1 MRFVKREELKEGTKL
16 AKPIYNKRG
25 VLLYDRGSV
34 LTSKII
40 NSVHNF
46 GLIGVYVLAPDEP
59 LPEMTDEDL
68 DREKFCTVSEFSLM
82 EELLNMQRT
91 GKYVKLRYLA
101 DTYISEFRR
110 VDKPIEFVQ
119 NIRGA
124 EDYVYKHSSNVAIFS
139 ALISSKLGLHNE
151 EKLTVILA
159 SLVHDIG
166 KMNIPM
172 MLLRKPV
179 LDQADIEKMKKYEL
193 DGAELIDK
201 CFMSIPGV
209 KRSMVQAYKHI
220 DAYENNREPEKGKLV
235 LTSKILIVSDMFDR
249 LTAMDL
255 RNEPMSYIAALKVLI
270 SNPQWFDPDVVK
282 ALSSTIIFLS
292 EGTCVKLTS
301 GETAIVL
308 ETDRDNIFRPLVLL
322 TSANKVV
329 DLARNSAYRNVE
341 VADVAKTYDSRYVLD
356 KPTINRLKKEDGS

>member
-34 LTSKII
+34 LTSKVI

-110 VDKPIEFVQ
+110 VDHPIEFVQ

-151 EKLTVILA
+151 EKLTTILA

-166 KMNIPM
+166 KMNI
-172 MLLRKPV
+172 LE
-179 LDQADIEKMKKYEL
+179 ADYSVEKIYL
-193 DGAELIDK
+193 
-201 CFMSIPGV
+201 
-209 KRSMVQAYKHI
+209 
-220 DAYENNREPEKGKLV
+220 
-235 LTSKILIVSDMFDR
+235 FD
-249 LTAMDL
+249 
-255 RNEPMSYIAALKVLI
+255 
-270 SNPQWFDPDVVK
+270 
-282 ALSSTIIFLS
+282 
-292 EGTCVKLTS
+292 
-301 GETAIVL
+301 
-308 ETDRDNIFRPLVLL
+308 
-322 TSANKVV
+322 
-329 DLARNSAYRNVE
+329 
-341 VADVAKTYDSRYVLD
+341 
-356 KPTINRLKKEDGS
+356 